1 MRRYLTALLAA
12 LALLLPVAAIGCGG
26 GNDNGGGSG
35 NGLSTADNLK
45 IDQDRADIEE
55 FCTLAPTPKG
65 DLYDRAFIT
74 VVSAVDELI
83 IVYKKDP
90 GANFHDALK
99 DRDIKMSQLAQDE
112 ANKLKACGKDGKAQS
127 AKLAQALQSG

>member
-1 MRRYLTALLAA
+1 VVLAA

-35 NGLSTADNLK
+35 NGLSTDDNLK
-45 IDQDRADIEE
+45 VDQDRADIEE
-55 FCTLAPTPKG
+55 FCTLATSPKG

-74 VVSAVDELI
+74 VVNAVDELI
-83 IVYKKDP
+83 IVYKKDS

-99 DRDIKMSQLAQDE
+99 DRDIKMSRLMQDE
-112 ANKLKACGKDGKAQS
+112 AKKLKGCGKDGKAQS
-127 AKLAQALQSG
+127 AKLTQALQSG